1 MGTRS
6 RRGLVPTGIPT
17 LILGKIPVLPPSR
30 LWKLIL
36 VLVPAPCSFY
46 KNFPHVL
53 NWEGEFKRKVCMYA
67 RNLLIS
73 VSSLLGIIY
82 SDLSL
87 HCPQLWIKC
96 KTYYYTSKIMVLV
109 PSLPILGNFPSCTR
123 PCLPILENFP
133 SCTRPCFLIIE
144 NFPYHSRIIVKI
156 LINAHVWLRY
166 SHMLPPYHCHQG

>member
-1 MGTRS
+1 
-6 RRGLVPTGIPT
+6 
-17 LILGKIPVLPPSR
+17 
-30 LWKLIL
+30 
-36 VLVPAPCSFY
+36 
-46 KNFPHVL
+46 
-53 NWEGEFKRKVCMYA
+53 MYA

-96 KTYYYTSKIMVLV
+96 KTYYYTIKIMVLV
-109 PSLPILGNFPSCTR
+109 PSLPILGNFPSCTRPCLPILENFPSCTR

-156 LINAHVWLRY
+156 LINAHVWSWALVPLY
-166 SHMLPPYHCHQG
+166 VSKPN